1 MKTTSRISFF
11 GLILALMLVS
21 IGCAPPTPVLPTEV
35 AQAAPT
41 STPFPIFPT
50 HTPESTWTASPTLR
64 PSSTPIPSSTP
75 VSSLTPRPTL
85 TFTPAIIGVG
95 SDELP
100 YRDDFSDISSGWP
113 SGGACEGAYGYD
125 TNATYR
131 MVNGLPY
138 CPLCVSR
145 YRTHYNAVIEVNVTK
160 NDGADDAFFGV
171 TCRKAGE
178 GNYFALMINGNREYI
193 IKRVVGSIEVVDTI
207 GNSNAIRGGNASNRI
222 VATCNDDVFSLQVNG
237 VEVVTVVD
245 PYLAYGFLLG
255 LIVHTQEGEPVDV
268 SFDNFN
274 AYAP

>member
-1 MKTTSRISFF
+1 MKNTSRFTIF
-11 GLILALMLVS
+11 GLILALTLIL
-21 IGCAPPTPVLPTEV
+21 IGCATPPPPAPTEV

-41 STPFPIFPT
+41 MTPFPTFPT
-50 HTPESTWTASPTLR
+50 QTPVSTWTASPTLR
-64 PSSTPIPSSTP
+64 PSSTPIPSFTP

-100 YRDDFSDISSGWP
+100 YRDDFSDLSSGWP
-113 SGGACEGAYGYD
+113 SGSACSGAYGYD
-125 TNATYR
+125 TNATFR
-131 MVNGLPY
+131 MINGLPN

-160 NDGADDAFFGV
+160 NGGEDDAFFGV

-178 GNYFALMINGNREYI
+178 GNYFALMINGNQEYI
-193 IKRVVGSIEVVDTI
+193 IKRVIGSIETVDTI
-207 GNSNAIRGGNASNRI
+207 GDSNAIRGGNASNRI
-222 VATCNDDVFSLQVNG
+222 VATCNEDVFTLQVNG

-255 LIVHTQEGEPVDV
+255 LIVHTQEGAPVDV

>member
-1 MKTTSRISFF
+1 MKNTPQYTIF
-11 GLILALMLVS
+11 GLILAFILILM
-21 IGCAPPTPVLPTEV
+21 GCAAPTPAPPTEV

-41 STPFPIFPT
+41 LTPRPTFPT
-50 HTPESTWTASPTLR
+50 PTVQSTWTTSPTLR

-75 VSSLTPRPTL
+75 VSSLTPRPTATL
-85 TFTPAIIGVG
+85 TPAIIGVG
-95 SDELP
+95 EDELP
-100 YRDDFSDISSGWP
+100 YRDDFSDIHSGWP
-113 SGGACEGAYGYD
+113 TGSACEGAYGYD
-125 TNATYR
+125 TNDTFR
-131 MVNGLPY
+131 MINGQPY

-160 NDGADDAFFGV
+160 NSGADDAFFGL

-193 IKRVVGSIEVVDTI
+193 IKRVVGAVEIVDTI
-207 GNSNAIRGGNASNRI
+207 GTSNAIRGGNSMNRL
-222 VATCNDDVFSLQVNG
+222 VATCNEQVFTLQVNG
-237 VEVVTVVD
+237 VEVASVVD

-255 LIVHTQEGEPVDV
+255 LLVQTQAGVPADI